1 MSYGSAQTRR
11 SDAGRGGAPAMS
23 ATVAAATSSAP
34 VSLPRME
41 CIACSLRNCTEGE
54 EVAKYYTRCR
64 SGFAPA
70 PGARHICQL
79 RLVLPCDCLQ
89 PEHEQRAARVADVDV
104 VTKGAD
110 RAECGGR
117 ILGADAERYTSAR
130 PAADAG
136 EHGDVLL
143 AVGPQIGHR
152 VADDPGGCLELPQQR
167 AGGRIDRLEPAFHR
181 AVEHDARGRRQRAA
195 VCRQVLLDF
204 PFHLADGRIPRDEP
218 ATVTARARVHA
229 HDRADVRLTGRVLH
243 LYALV
248 VHADV
253 VRGDVEELGLR
264 RVRGRLLILE
274 ADCGGADTLGVLLRG
289 RPVLRVANREARR

>member
-23 ATVAAATSSAP
+23 ATVAAATNSAP

-41 CIACSLRNCTEGE
+41 CIACSLRKPSEGE

-70 PGARHICQL
+70 PGALHICLL
-79 RLVLPCDCLQ
+79 RLALLFDCLQ

-104 VTKGAD
+104 VTEGAD

-117 ILGADAERYTSAR
+117 ILGADAERHTRAG
-130 PAADAG
+130 PATDAG

-152 VADDPGGCLELPQQR
+152 VADDSGGRLELPQEC
-167 AGGRIDRLEPAFHR
+167 AGGRIDRLQPAFHR
-181 AVEHDARGRRQRAA
+181 TVEHDARGRGQRATIR
-195 VCRQVLLDF
+195 RQVLLDF
-204 PFHLADGRIPRDEP
+204 PLDLPDGRIPRDEP
-218 ATVTARARVHA
+218 ATVTARAREHA
-229 HDRADVRLTGRVLH
+229 HDRADVRLTGGVLH

-253 VRGDVEELGLR
+253 VRGDVEQLGLR
-264 RVRGRLLILE
+264 RE
-274 ADCGGADTLGVLLRG
+274 S
-289 RPVLRVANREARR
+289 

>member
-11 SDAGRGGAPAMS
+11 SDAGRGGVPAMS
-23 ATVAAATSSAP
+23 ATVAAATSSAA

-41 CIACSLRNCTEGE
+41 RIACSLRNCTEGE

-70 PGARHICQL
+70 PGVLHISRL

-117 ILGADAERYTSAR
+117 ILGADAERHTSAR
-130 PAADAG
+130 PAADSG

-167 AGGRIDRLEPAFHR
+167 SGCRIDRLEPAFHR
-181 AVEHDARGRRQRAA
+181 AVEHDAGRRRQR
-195 VCRQVLLDF
+195 
-204 PFHLADGRIPRDEP
+204 P
-218 ATVTARARVHA
+218 A
-229 HDRADVRLTGRVLH
+229 VRLTGRVLH

-253 VRGDVEELGLR
+253 VGGDVEQLGDR
-264 RVRGRLLILE
+264 
-274 ADCGGADTLGVLLRG
+274 
-289 RPVLRVANREARR
+289 

>member
-23 ATVAAATSSAP
+23 ATVAAATSTAP

-41 CIACSLRNCTEGE
+41 CIACSLRKPSEGE

-104 VTKGAD
+104 VTEGAD

-117 ILGADAERYTSAR
+117 ILRAEAQR
-130 PAADAG
+130 PTRPPPASDSG
-136 EHGDVLL
+136 EHRDVLL
-143 AVGPQIGHR
+143 AVGPPLRHR
-152 VADDPGGCLELPQQR
+152 SANEPGG
-167 AGGRIDRLEPAFHR
+167 RL
-181 AVEHDARGRRQRAA
+181 
-195 VCRQVLLDF
+195 
-204 PFHLADGRIPRDEP
+204 
-218 ATVTARARVHA
+218 
-229 HDRADVRLTGRVLH
+229 
-243 LYALV
+243 
-248 VHADV
+248 
-253 VRGDVEELGLR
+253 
-264 RVRGRLLILE
+264 
-274 ADCGGADTLGVLLRG
+274 
-289 RPVLRVANREARR
+289 

>member
-1 MSYGSAQTRR
+1 MTVAFRSRATTCAILFSNPSPWLLEKGMSYGSAQTRR
-11 SDAGRGGAPAMS
+11 SDAGRGGRPAMS

-41 CIACSLRNCTEGE
+41 CIACSLRKPSEGE

-70 PGARHICQL
+70 PGAHICRL

-117 ILGADAERYTSAR
+117 ILGADAERHTSAR
-130 PAADAG
+130 PAADSG

-181 AVEHDARGRRQRAA
+181 AVEHDAGRRRQRPA
-195 VCRQVLLDF
+195 VRRQVLLHF
-204 PFHLADGRIPRDEP
+204 PFRLADGGIPRDEP
-218 ATVTARARVHA
+218 AAVTARARVHA

-253 VRGDVEELGLR
+253 VGGDVEQLGDR
-264 RVRGRLLILE
+264 
-274 ADCGGADTLGVLLRG
+274 
-289 RPVLRVANREARR
+289 